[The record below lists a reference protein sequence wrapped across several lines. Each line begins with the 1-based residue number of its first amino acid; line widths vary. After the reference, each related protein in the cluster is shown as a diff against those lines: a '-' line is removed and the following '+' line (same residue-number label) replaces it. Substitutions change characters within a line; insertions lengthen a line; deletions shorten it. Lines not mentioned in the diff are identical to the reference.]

1 MRYLLDTDHCVAL
14 LRRHPLATAR
24 FATLAQEDELY
35 LSVISAAEL
44 FYGAALAQEPY
55 QEVAQIATLLD
66 RVAMLEL
73 DLEAAKHY
81 GRLKAD
87 LRRRGLLIEDN
98 DLYIASVALRH
109 GLTVL
114 THNQEHYARIQ
125 ELPLRDWLMAP

>member
-14 LRRHPLATAR
+14 LRRHPLVMAR

-35 LSVISAAEL
+35 LSIISVAEL
-44 FYGAALAQEPY
+44 FYGAALTQDPQ
-55 QEVAQIATLLD
+55 QEVARITTLVE
-66 RVAMLEL
+66 RVAVLEL

-87 LRRRGLLIEDN
+87 LRRRGVLIEDN

-109 GLTVL
+109 GLTLL

-125 ELPLRDWLMAP
+125 ELPLIDWLRAP